1 MTDTAELKED
11 QEQGH
16 FIHLKVLVLLSSVY
30 TVLCAAA
37 PGRGDGLASRT
48 SRRITA
54 VRFGEEE
61 RAWRAVR
68 TVVSASARARR
79 RPRCCAEGLSVDDGV
94 QVGGKQH
101 GPFIWLSFGRCCEKA
116 PLSLQIGISKHS
128 RTSVPGISAPRVLA

>member
-61 RAWRAVR
+61 RAWHAVR
-68 TVVSASARARR
+68 TVVSARARR
-79 RPRCCAEGLSVDDGV
+79 RWRCCAEGLSVDDGV
-94 QVGGKQH
+94 QVRGKQH
-101 GPFIWLSFGRCCEKA
+101 GPFIWLSFGWCCEKA
-116 PLSLQIGISKHS
+116 PLSLQIGISKHF

>member
-61 RAWRAVR
+61 RAWHAVR
-68 TVVSASARARR
+68 TVVSARARR
-79 RPRCCAEGLSVDDGV
+79 RWRCCAEGLSVDDGV
-94 QVGGKQH
+94 QVRGKQH

-116 PLSLQIGISKHS
+116 PLSLQIGISKHF

>member
-1 MTDTAELKED
+1 MIDTAELKED

-30 TVLCAAA
+30 TVLCVAA

-94 QVGGKQH
+94 QVRGKQH

>member
-68 TVVSASARARR
+68 TVVSARARR
-79 RPRCCAEGLSVDDGV
+79 RRRCCAEGLSVDDGV
-94 QVGGKQH
+94 QVRGKQH

>member
-94 QVGGKQH
+94 QVRGKQH